1 MSTPKAEPVPIPG
14 PRGVPLMGNILDIE
28 SEIPLRSLEM
38 MADTYGMNN
47 GDNPVLRINIDFFL
61 QVLSIG

>member
-1 MSTPKAEPVPIPG
+1 MSTPKEEPVPIPG

-38 MADTYGMNN
+38 MADTYGMAN
-47 GDNPVLRINIDFFL
+47 GDSTETLVIKH
-61 QVLSIG
+61 